1 MRALGRVFVLF
12 VAISLLAA
20 RGHSQCS
27 GQPQIP
33 NFQIAHAAGSYTL
46 TWNAPPG
53 VTSPVY
59 QIMQHTTGQYCP
71 FQSDLSSYTAI
82 GTTTATTFTA
92 QKSIPNAAYFVFV
105 RVQSNPCIAT
115 AVTFGS
121 DSFATPPTK
130 PVASN
135 VGIFAGHVNATFNYN
150 DPRAVAIWLYR
161 VNDQQY
167 VAAVGPC
174 SPDPKT
180 LTDPTTLPN
189 GTHLYRLIAFNTGN
203 AAGLAG
209 VPSDTYTVVVG
220 GAPPQ
225 IAFSAIP
232 QTIRAGQ
239 STTLSWRVDNATLSV
254 VIDNGIGS
262 QPPAGSITV
271 SPTQTT
277 TYTLTAFGSQNA
289 TASVTVEVITAP
301 SVVVSALPAAMVQTQ
316 GTGGATTSYTVTNA
330 GGSATTVT
338 LSQTGNFFTQSPTQF
353 PLAAGASQVVT
364 VTGLAQAAGAFAG
377 TASLFGT
384 GVPSGLQVPIR
395 LLSTTPPSQPVT
407 ARPANNRVD
416 VAADEGGSPSGSVS
430 FTNSGAGTLSGIL
443 TSDSPWIIPQSGIV
457 SIPPQSTASFT
468 FTIDRS
474 KRPSLETLGSIA
486 GNISLVFPNAAVGK
500 KPITLDTTPPSVST
514 VAVVDTV
521 KLTATAGGP
530 PPIPAGEIALFIPGV
545 GHVQGSVGL
554 FISDIAVLNPSGNAK
569 VDDLRL
575 YYTANGGVGG
585 PKTAAVPT
593 LNSSVSVAF
602 ADVVK
607 NVFGA
612 EGQVGSL
619 QIRSKVASK
628 LSINTNIFNSSNP
641 AGTYG
646 TAIPTLRSDR
656 AVAPGDRLVLTGLRQ
671 DAITHTNLFFQ
682 ETAGGS
688 ATVLTEFLA
697 ADGTP
702 LGTRSDTVGS
712 FAVAQVNG
720 VNNQVPTG
728 AVSAIMTSAASSTG
742 RFLAFATPVDERSGD
757 NWSVVDWGRHYGY
770 AATDT
775 IVIPVAGTLHGA
787 NGTFFRTDLAVMNT
801 GSGQASGTLRYV
813 SSTGNTIDRQITVG
827 ARQTNLLGDVVGTL
841 FGLSSTSGY
850 LSFTPVTGTFALTS
864 RTFATVGE
872 NPATYGAHVPAL
884 ATSTA
889 LKLGSVRA
897 VGAIEDAALSTIIAG
912 RPATFRTNFGIAET
926 SGNSVSVR
934 VTIRFSYVAG
944 STIAAVGS
952 ASKVYD
958 LAPNQF
964 MQINGLTADILGA
977 GRSSI
982 GDLHAVAADFQVVS
996 GTGGVAIFISSTDNG
1011 TGDSILRTE

>member
-1 MRALGRVFVLF
+1 VSLLF
-12 VAISLLAA
+12 VAVSLVAA

-27 GQPQIP
+27 GQPQIG
-33 NFQIAHAAGSYTL
+33 NYQIVHAAGHYTL
-46 TWNAPPG
+46 TWDPAPG

-59 QIMQHTTGQYCP
+59 QIMQTTAAQYCP
-71 FQSDLSSYTAI
+71 FPSDLSNYSAI
-82 GTTTATTFTA
+82 GTTTATNFTA

-115 AVTFGS
+115 AVTFGT

-130 PVASN
+130 PVASS
-135 VGIFAGHVNATFNYN
+135 VGIFAGKVTATFNYS
-150 DPRAVAIWLYR
+150 DSRTVSIWLYR
-161 VNDQQY
+161 LADQQY

-189 GTHLYRLIAFNTGN
+189 GTYQYRLIAFNTGN
-203 AAGLAG
+203 ATGLAG
-209 VPSDTYTVVVG
+209 VPSDTYTVIVG

-239 STTLSWRVDNATLSV
+239 STTLSWRVDNATSV

-262 QPPAGSITV
+262 KGPAGSITV

-277 TYTLTAFGSQNA
+277 TYTLTAIGGSQNA

-301 SVVVSALPAAMVQTQ
+301 SVVVSTLPAAMVQTQ

-364 VTGLAQAAGAFAG
+364 VTGLAQAAGAFNGA
-377 TASLFGT
+377 ANLFGT

-407 ARPANNRVD
+407 AKPANNRVD

-430 FTNSGAGTLSGIL
+430 FTNSGAGTLNGIL
-443 TSDSPWIIPQSGIV
+443 VSDSPWIIPQSGIV
-457 SIPPQSTASFT
+457 SIPPQSTATFT

-521 KLTATAGGP
+521 KLTATSGGP

-575 YYTANGGVGG
+575 YYTANGGAGG
-585 PKTAAVPT
+585 PKTASVPA

-607 NVFGA
+607 NVFGND
-612 EGQVGSL
+612 GQVGSL

-628 LSINTNIFNSSNP
+628 LSISTNVFNSSNP

-646 TAIPTLRSDR
+646 TALPTLRSDR
-656 AVAPGDRLVLTGLRQ
+656 AVAPGDRMVLTGLQQ
-671 DAITHTNLFFQ
+671 DAITHSNLFFQ

-688 ATVLTEFLA
+688 ATVQTEFLDA
-697 ADGTP
+697 NGIP

-720 VNNQVPTG
+720 VVPTG
-728 AVSAIMTSAASSTG
+728 AVSAIMTNAASSTG

-757 NWSVVDWGRHYGY
+757 NWAVVDWGRQYGY
-770 AATDT
+770 SATDSV
-775 IVIPVAGTLHGA
+775 VIPVAGTLHGA
-787 NGTFFRTDLAVMNT
+787 NSTFFRTDVAVMNT
-801 GSGQASGTLRYV
+801 GTGQASGTLRYV
-813 SSTGNTIDRQITVG
+813 SSAGNAVDRQVTVG
-827 ARQTNLLGDVVGTL
+827 GRQTSLLNDVVGTL

-850 LSFTPVTGTFALTS
+850 LIFTPVTGTFALSS
-864 RTFATVGE
+864 RTYATVGE
-872 NPATYGAHVPAL
+872 NPATYGAHVPAQ
-884 ATSTA
+884 AMAAA

-912 RPATFRTNFGIAET
+912 RPATFRTNFGMAET
-926 SGNSVSVR
+926 TGNSVSVR
-934 VTIRFSYVAG
+934 VTIRFSFVAG
-944 STIAAVGS
+944 STVAAVGS

-964 MQINGLTADILGA
+964 MQINGMTADILGA

-982 GDLHAVAADFQVVS
+982 GDLHGVAADFQVVS
-996 GTGGVAIFISSTDNG
+996 GTGAVTIFLSSTDNG

>member
-1 MRALGRVFVLF
+1 MRALGRVSLLF
-12 VAISLLAA
+12 VAVSLVAA

-33 NFQIAHAAGSYTL
+33 NSQIAHAAGSYTL
-46 TWNAPPG
+46 TWNAPSG

-59 QIMQHTTGQYCP
+59 EILQTTAGQYCP
-71 FQSDLSSYTAI
+71 FPSDLNSYSVI

-92 QKSIPNAAYFVFV
+92 QKSIPNASYFVFV
-105 RVQSNPCIAT
+105 RVQSNHCITT
-115 AVTFGS
+115 AVTFGA
-121 DSFATPPTK
+121 DSFSTPPTK

-135 VGIFAGHVNATFNYN
+135 VGIFAGHANATFTYS
-150 DPRAVAIWLYR
+150 DSHAVAIWLYR
-161 VNDQQY
+161 VADQQY

-180 LTDPTTLPN
+180 LTDPSTLPN
-189 GTHLYRLIAFNTGN
+189 GSHQYRLVAFNTGN

-209 VPSDTYTVVVG
+209 IASDTYTVVVG
-220 GAPPQ
+220 GPPPQ
-225 IAFSAIP
+225 IEFSAIP

-239 STTLSWRVDNATLSV
+239 STTLSWRVANAGAV
-254 VIDNGIGS
+254 FIDQGIGS
-262 QPPAGSITV
+262 RATSGSITV

-277 TYTLTAFGSQNA
+277 TYSLNTAQNA

-316 GTGGATTSYTVTNA
+316 GVGGAATSYAVTNA
-330 GGSATTVT
+330 GGAGTTVT
-338 LSQTGNFFTQSPTQF
+338 LSQTGNFFTQSPAQF
-353 PLAAGASQVVT
+353 ALAAGASQVVT
-364 VTGLAQAAGAFAG
+364 ITGLAQGAGAFNGA
-377 TASLFGT
+377 ASLFGT

-395 LLSTTPPSQPVT
+395 LLSTTAPSQPVT
-407 ARPANNRVD
+407 AKPANNRVD
-416 VAADEGGSPSGSVS
+416 VAADEGGAPSGSVS
-430 FTNSGAGTLSGIL
+430 FTNSGAGTLTGIL

-474 KRPSLETLGSIA
+474 KRPSLETLGSLA
-486 GNISLVFPNAAVGK
+486 GNISLVYPNAVAGK
-500 KPITLDTTPPSVST
+500 NLIMLDVTPPSVST

-554 FISDIAVLNPSGNAK
+554 FISDIAVLNPSGNPK

-585 PKTAAVPT
+585 PKTAAVPS

-607 NVFGA
+607 NVFGND
-612 EGQVGSL
+612 GQVGSL
-619 QIRSKVASK
+619 QIRSKIASK
-628 LSINTNIFNSSNP
+628 LSISTNVFNSSNP

-646 TAIPTLRSDR
+646 TALPTLRSDR
-656 AVAPGDRLVLTGLRQ
+656 AVAPGDRMVLTGLRQ
-671 DAITHTNLFFQ
+671 DSITHTNLFFQ

-688 ATVLTEFLA
+688 ATVQTEFLA
-697 ADGTP
+697 ADGLS
-702 LGTRSDTVGS
+702 LGTRSDTVTS

-720 VNNQVPTG
+720 VVPAG
-728 AVSAIMTSAASSTG
+728 AVSAILTNSASSTG

-757 NWSVVDWGRHYGY
+757 NWSVVDWGRQYGY
-770 AATDT
+770 SATDPV
-775 IVIPVAGTLHGA
+775 VIPVAGTLHGA
-787 NGTFFRTDLAVMNT
+787 NGTFFRTDVAVMNT
-801 GSGQASGTLRYV
+801 GSGQASGTLRFV
-813 SSTGNTIDRQITVG
+813 SSAGNAVDRQITVG
-827 ARQTNLLGDVVGTL
+827 SRQTSLLGDVVGTL

-850 LSFTPVTGTFALTS
+850 LLFTPVTGTFALSS
-864 RTFATVGE
+864 RTYATVGD
-872 NPATYGAHVPAL
+872 NPATYGAHVPAQ
-884 ATSTA
+884 ATSA
-889 LKLGSVRA
+889 SLKLGSVRA
-897 VGAIEDAALSTIIAG
+897 VGGIEDAALSSIIAG
-912 RPATFRTNFGIAET
+912 RPATFRTNFGMAET

-934 VTIRFSYVAG
+934 VTIRFSFVAG

-996 GTGGVAIFISSTDNG
+996 GTGAVTIFLSSTDNG